1 MTDERKAPASPFGG
15 SSFLLIMMFVFVMM
29 IMFDNNLRMATAE
42 MVGYVLDPLIG
53 FNGTYPILTLLCAG
67 IVMTGI
73 STLLRH
79 FNTDWVETARSQK
92 IMGVFNKELRKAQ
105 MNQNANKIKKLKEI
119 QPEMMKGQLKTSK
132 SQMKLMPV
140 TMLIVIPIFAWL
152 GWFFIPGLSSK
163 MISVPWAFNVSLS
176 GTTVL
181 WHWILLYSM
190 FSIPFQQVL
199 QASLKLFTFK
209 RKLGAL
215 EFTGD

>member
-1 MTDERKAPASPFGG
+1 
-15 SSFLLIMMFVFVMM
+15 
-29 IMFDNNLRMATAE
+29 MFDNNLRMATAE
-42 MVGYVLDPLIG
+42 MVGWILDPLIG

-67 IVMTGI
+67 IIMTGI

-119 QPEMMKGQLKTSK
+119 QPEMMQKQMKTSK

-140 TMLIVIPIFAWL
+140 TMLIVIPIFAWI
-152 GWFFIPGLSSK
+152 GWYFIPGLSSK
-163 MISVPWAFNVSLS
+163 IISVPWAFNVSLTS
-176 GTTVL
+176 VTVL

-199 QASLKLFTFK
+199 QGCLKLFTFK
-209 RKLGAL
+209 RKLDAL